1 MLNRSRL
8 TLLLCG
14 TAFSGMLV
22 TAGPAAADPTPA
34 PRPTGGVQN
43 CAPDL
48 DICVG
53 AGTGTGTGGGHE
65 GGGGTTGGSHGN
77 TKPTCEIGGQEV
89 PCQHPAWG
97 TFSGGCYYKL
107 ADPQPEAGSE
117 YWDGHKPGDG
127 AIYMK
132 SCPPSGIANGAAG
145 PILQGLV
152 WMEDAPGD
160 QVDPAVLAQQ
170 AMDRMTL
177 RGPDIGIAPRP
188 GSTGVVGM
196 PVWMWTEVGAETW
209 GPNRASA
216 SVPGLTV
223 TATARAEKIVWNM
236 GDGTSVTCTSA
247 GTPYTKAYGRKKSPD
262 CGHTYRTTSARQ
274 SGQKFAVTATT
285 TWNVHWEGGG
295 QSGDLTATRS
305 SRTTARIGEVQV
317 VGD

>member
-1 MLNRSRL
+1 MLKRSRL
-8 TLLLCG
+8 SFLVCG
-14 TAFSGMLV
+14 MAFSGMLV
-22 TAGPAAADPTPA
+22 TVGPAAAEPTPG
-34 PRPTGGVQN
+34 PTGGVGD
-43 CAPDL
+43 CGL

-53 AGTGTGTGGGHE
+53 AGTGTGE
-65 GGGGTTGGSHGN
+65 GGGGDTTGGTSGG
-77 TKPTCEIGGQEV
+77 TTGDSSDGTVACEIGGVEV
-89 PCQHPAWG
+89 PCRHPIWG

-107 ADPQPEAGSE
+107 ADPQPDAGSE
-117 YWDGHKPGDG
+117 YWGDHKPGDG

-132 SCPPSGIANGAAG
+132 SCPPSGIAGGDAG
-145 PILQGLV
+145 PIVQGLV
-152 WMEDAPGD
+152 WLQEAPGG

-170 AMDRMTL
+170 AMDKMTL
-177 RGPDIGIAPRP
+177 RGPAIGMAPQP

-196 PVWMWTEVGAETW
+196 PVWMWTEVAAETW
-209 GPNRASA
+209 GPNSASA

-223 TATARAEKIVWNM
+223 TATARAEKIVWHM

-247 GTPYTKAYGRKKSPD
+247 GTPYQKAYGKKKSPD

-274 SGQKFAVTATT
+274 SGQKFTITATT

-295 QSGDLTATRS
+295 QSGDLTAARS